1 MNRFLLLL
9 VTILACGFVAA
20 GCGDDEDGGESSDA
34 PAKTESIPSDTTES
48 VPSDTTESEGGD
60 PGAETPPAVSD
71 EAAEQAV
78 EACKQQ
84 VQSAGGQLSDD
95 LKGDLEQL
103 CEDAAEGD
111 EEGAR
116 KASVELCERVVDE
129 TIPEGPQR
137 EQALAACEQAQ
148 AP

>member
-1 MNRFLLLL
+1 MIRFLLLL
-9 VTILACGFVAA
+9 VTILACGLVAA
-20 GCGDDEDGGESSDA
+20 GCGDDEDGESSDA

-60 PGAETPPAVSD
+60 PGEETPPAVSE
-71 EAAEQAV
+71 EATEQAV

-116 KASVELCERVVDE
+116 RASVELCERVVDE
-129 TIPEGPQR
+129 TIPEGPAR